1 MNNGQTA
8 QAGLRRTDF
17 QLAVGGRWIESGE
30 WAEVTS
36 PYDGAVV
43 GRVPVAGDELV
54 DRAIAHARTTFAAGP
69 LPQHQRAEI
78 LAETA
83 RLIRHNQDELAM
95 ILALEGGKPLAT
107 ALVETARAY
116 ETFTASAVEARK
128 LAGEQIPL
136 DAVPAGTGKLGL
148 TLRVPVGVV
157 AAISPFNFPLNLAA
171 HKVGPAFAAGN
182 AVVLKPALMT
192 PLSALRLVELM
203 EEAGMPAGWVQ
214 VVCGSGSRIGE
225 RLVADDRVDAITFT
239 GSVPVGWGIRAKA
252 PRKKVTLELGSSS
265 PVIVHSD
272 GDWETA
278 ADRCAANAFMY
289 AGQTCISV
297 QRLLLHEDVADD
309 FLARFAAGAQ
319 RLVVGDPLAPGTDVG
334 PLIDAGNRERVC
346 DWVQQAS
353 DAGGQIVT
361 GGGVNDDGTLQATI
375 IDAAPLDQPVWGEE
389 VFGPVAA
396 ARRYTDFDDA
406 LALANGTRF
415 GLQAGVYTTR
425 LDLALQAARAL
436 DFGGVIVNDVPSFRA
451 DNQPYGG
458 TKDSGN
464 TREGP
469 AYAVRELSEERMI
482 SLQ

>member
-1 MNNGQTA
+1 MSNGQA
-8 QAGLRRTDF
+8 VAAARRTDYE
-17 QLAVGGRWIESGE
+17 LAVGGRWLATGE
-30 WAEVTS
+30 WTEVLS
-36 PYDGAVV
+36 PYDGTVV
-43 GRVPVAGDELV
+43 GRVPVAGAALV
-54 DRAIAHARTTFAAGP
+54 ETAIAHARTLFERGP

-83 RLIRHNQDELAM
+83 RLIRRDRDELATT
-95 ILALEGGKPLAT
+95 LALEGGKPIAT
-107 ALVETARAY
+107 ALVETDRAY

-148 TLRVPVGVV
+148 TLRVPLGVV
-157 AAISPFNFPLNLAA
+157 GAISPFNFPLNLAA

-182 AVVLKPALMT
+182 AVVLKPAMAT
-192 PLSALRLVELM
+192 PLSSLRMVELM
-203 EEAGMPAGWVQ
+203 EEAGMPPGWVQ
-214 VVCGSGSRIGE
+214 VVCGSGSAIGAQLVEDE
-225 RLVADDRVDAITFT
+225 RVAAITFT

-265 PVIVHSD
+265 PVIVHAD

-297 QRLLLHEDVADD
+297 QRLLLHEQIADA
-309 FLARFAAGAQ
+309 FLERFAAGAQ
-319 RLVVGDPLAPGTDVG
+319 RLVVGDPLDPATDVG
-334 PLIDAGNRERVC
+334 PLIDSGNRDRVC
-346 DWVQQAS
+346 SWVEQARE
-353 DAGGQIVT
+353 AGATLVT
-361 GGGVNDDGTLQATI
+361 GGGVNADGTVEATI
-375 IDAAPLDQPVWGEE
+375 LDGTPLDQPVWGEE

-406 LALANGTRF
+406 LRLANATRF
-415 GLQAGVYTTR
+415 GLQAGVYTAR
-425 LDLALQAARAL
+425 LDLALLAARTL

-458 TKDSGN
+458 VKDSGN